1 MHGYGYGSM
10 WPMGAMM
17 FGWLVLTVLAVAV
30 VVWAVVRFSSPG
42 AGGHD
47 TSTARRILDE
57 RYARGELD
65 TEEYSRR
72 LTALR

>member
-10 WPMGAMM
+10 WTMGGMM
-17 FGWLVLTVLAVAV
+17 FGWVVLTVAAVAL
-30 VVWAVVRFSSPG
+30 VVWAVVRYTPSRTGGQENG
-42 AGGHD
+42 A
-47 TSTARRILDE
+47 ARRILDE

-65 TEEYSRR
+65 TEDYTQR